1 MHATLAAMEPTHVT
15 LSGDLSGEYVV
26 EDRLADGR
34 VLLRPDV
41 PATEE
46 QREVLLERL
55 AERFMKPETAGIDWD
70 LLREGKLHAWPLP

>member
-1 MHATLAAMEPTHVT
+1 MHATLADMEPTHVT

-46 QREVLLERL
+46 QRKVLLERL
-55 AERFMKPETAGIDWD
+55 AERFMKPETAGID
-70 LLREGKLHAWPLP
+70 

>member
-1 MHATLAAMEPTHVT
+1 MHATLAGMEPTHVT

-26 EDRLADGR
+26 EDRRADGR

-46 QREVLLERL
+46 QRKVLLARL
-55 AERFMKPETAGIDWD
+55 AERFKTPETAGIDWD